1 MMEPVYRMILTK
13 YRSCVIVGYYR
24 DEKPVE
30 YQIFSEDHVALGTI
44 FVGRIRKVMT
54 NLGASFVDYA
64 DGVKGYLP
72 GTSYKQGELVA
83 VQLKKAAMKTKDAV
97 LDDVLSLTGVG
108 AVVETKKGNLSI
120 SQKIDSETHKQYKKE
135 LAPFVREFPYRVIIR
150 TNATNL
156 SLEDLKA
163 EITLLCA
170 KLDEI
175 KKKSST
181 RTAYSILYAPKK
193 EYIKAILDIQAQFL
207 TEIITDDMTIY
218 EEIKEELLLEA
229 NHLFSH
235 VDLKLHQD
243 SMYPL
248 IKRFGIESKLTD
260 TIKPTVWLKSGG
272 YLVIEPT
279 EALTS
284 IDVNTGKTVK
294 KGSSEETFFKTNK
307 EAAVEIAR
315 QLRLRNIS
323 GMILIDF
330 INMQDGAHDKEL
342 MKLLQEELK
351 KDPIRATVHDMTMLG
366 LVEVTRMKVR
376 PSIYEQI
383 KQLKN

>member
-1 MMEPVYRMILTK
+1 M
-13 YRSCVIVGYYR
+13 
-24 DEKPVE
+24 
-30 YQIFSEDHVALGTI
+30 
-44 FVGRIRKVMT
+44 
-54 NLGASFVDYA
+54 
-64 DGVKGYLP
+64 
-72 GTSYKQGELVA
+72 
-83 VQLKKAAMKTKDAV
+83 
-97 LDDVLSLTGVG
+97 
-108 AVVETKKGNLSI
+108 
-120 SQKIDSETHKQYKKE
+120 
-135 LAPFVREFPYRVIIR
+135 
-150 TNATNL
+150 
-156 SLEDLKA
+156 
-163 EITLLCA
+163 
-170 KLDEI
+170 
-175 KKKSST
+175 
-181 RTAYSILYAPKK
+181 
-193 EYIKAILDIQAQFL
+193 
-207 TEIITDDMTIY
+207 
-218 EEIKEELLLEA
+218 
-229 NHLFSH
+229 
-235 VDLKLHQD
+235 
-243 SMYPL
+243 
-248 IKRFGIESKLTD
+248 
-260 TIKPTVWLKSGG
+260 
-272 YLVIEPT
+272 IEPT